1 MALLDMIG
9 AIVATGTAAIVVG
22 SLAAVYPGSPAQR
35 VRIIVA
41 FTAWFVLVVLLSVFD
56 VFDPVRG
63 FGVPALGF
71 AVIVPIVVLAFAAL
85 GSADRFARVS
95 AIPMPA
101 LIAVHIL
108 RILGLQ
114 FLLLWS
120 AGRLTAPF
128 APSAGWGDII
138 TGVAAVP
145 VAWAVWRQVPG
156 WRSYAIVWNL
166 FGAADL
172 IAAIA
177 FGTMSAPGSPLQL
190 FAGQSEPVMTTL
202 PWILIPAYLVPVW
215 LSTHGLML
223 IELARRAPVTI
234 GRAHR
239 LWA

>member
-1 MALLDMIG
+1 MASLDIIG
-9 AIVATGTAAIVVG
+9 AIVATATAAIVVG
-22 SLAAVYPGSPAQR
+22 SLAAVYPGTPAHR
-35 VRIIVA
+35 VRIVIA
-41 FTAWFVLVVLLSVFD
+41 FTAWFALVVLLTAFD

-63 FGVPALGF
+63 FGVPALGL
-71 AVIVPIVVLAFAAL
+71 AIIVPIAVLAFAAL
-85 GSADRFARVS
+85 GSADRFARVA

-101 LIAVHIL
+101 LIATHIL
-108 RILGLQ
+108 RVLGLQ

-156 WRSYAIVWNL
+156 WRGYAIAWNL

-177 FGTMSAPGSPLQL
+177 FGTTSAPGSPLQL
-190 FAGQSEPVMTTL
+190 FTGQSEPVMTTL
-202 PWILIPAYLVPVW
+202 PWILIPAYLVPIW

-223 IELARRAPVTI
+223 IELARRAPVAL
-234 GRAHR
+234 RSSHR